1 MEYFTEK
8 EQNLPVVDEYDVLV
22 LGGGPAGVSAAVSA
36 SRLGAKVAIVERYGY
51 LGGQATG
58 GLVILLVGLTDGKE
72 RIIKGLCEETIRKLT
87 ELKSTKDIGNH
98 VLFDPESLKYVFDS
112 FILENRITPYYHSF
126 VSGVIKEN
134 DRVTGAIIDGKS
146 GRRVIKA
153 NMFVDATGD
162 ADLAKFADIPFGQ
175 ENKENSLPVTLG
187 FRVGGIDTEKVGT
200 FISSNYELYQNMLRN
215 LDITTRIGGWIPTL
229 HNGEAWFNIANV
241 ENIDITDSD
250 DLTRAEIIARMKIQ
264 AIMSTF
270 KERIDGFENG
280 YLIDTAAQMGVRESR
295 KIKGLYQFTQEDVKE
310 DFYDSIAQAPDYTS
324 SGKGLVQVPYRCL
337 VSSES
342 ENIIFAGRC
351 ISVEHKLIDMF
362 REIPCCMATGQAA
375 GISAA
380 IALKTNQN
388 LHTVDVRLIQEN
400 LISHGALIQP
410 VLSNVYSCPPTAL
423 YKPI

>member
-8 EQNLPVVDEYDVLV
+8 EQNLPIIDEYDILV
-22 LGGGPAGVSAAVSA
+22 LGGGPAGVSASVSA
-36 SRLGAKVAIVERYGY
+36 SRLGAKVGIVERYGY

-87 ELKSTKDIGNH
+87 EIKSTKNIGNH

-112 FILENRITPYYHSF
+112 YILANRITPYYHSF
-126 VSGVIKEN
+126 VSGLIKEN
-134 DRVTGAIIDGKS
+134 DRTVAAIIDGKS
-146 GRRVIKA
+146 GRRIIKA
-153 NMFVDATGD
+153 HMFVDATGD
-162 ADLAKFADIPFGQ
+162 ADLAKFANVPFEQ
-175 ENKENSLPVTLG
+175 EVRENSLPVTLG
-187 FRVGGIDTEKVGT
+187 FRVGGIATEKVAT
-200 FISSNYELYQNMLRN
+200 FISSNYELYQNLLKN
-215 LDITTRIGGWIPTL
+215 LDITTKIGGWIPTL
-229 HNGEAWFNIANV
+229 HNGEAWFNIAHV

-264 AIMSTF
+264 AIMATF
-270 KERIDGFENG
+270 KEKIDGFENG
-280 YLIDTAAQMGVRESR
+280 YLIDTAAQIGVRESR

-310 DFYDSIAQAPDYTS
+310 EFYDSIAQAPDYTG

-380 IALKTNQN
+380 VALKTNQN
-388 LHTVDVRLIQEN
+388 LHTVNLGLIQEN
-400 LISHGALIQP
+400 LISQGALIQP
-410 VLSNVYSCPPTAL
+410 APCTGYNCPPTAL
-423 YKPI
+423 YRPI